1 MQVVA
6 TGADGGGT
14 ALPWH
19 QDGGEHWALDRD
31 PLFFVWIA
39 LTQVCITY
47 TVTACGG
54 LFQLAALQP
63 QSPAKIP

>member
-1 MQVVA
+1 MLFVT
-6 TGADGGGT
+6 TGPDGGGT

-39 LTQVCITY
+39 LTQVCT
-47 TVTACGG
+47 TASEG
-54 LFQLAALQP
+54 LLQLAALQP